1 VAGKGWD
8 SLPTNAR
15 LISIQIDGTAKQ
27 SKEKKN
33 IGMNKPKKKIIL
45 KSKKYIFKVK
55 SCCKANGEFFFFD
68 LLLFV
73 SPVKNIAI
81 LPTKLM

>member
-27 SKEKKN
+27 RKKN
-33 IGMNKPKKKIIL
+33 IGMNKPKKKDYSEIEKI
-45 KSKKYIFKVK
+45 YFQ
-55 SCCKANGEFFFFD
+55 G
-68 LLLFV
+68 
-73 SPVKNIAI
+73 
-81 LPTKLM
+81 